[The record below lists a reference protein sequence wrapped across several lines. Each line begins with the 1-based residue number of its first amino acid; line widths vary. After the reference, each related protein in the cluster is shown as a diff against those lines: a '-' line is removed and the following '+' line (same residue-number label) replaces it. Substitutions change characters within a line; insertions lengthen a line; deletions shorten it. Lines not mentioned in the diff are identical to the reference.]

1 MEPQPSASLT
11 QHTQSKEIVPIEIC
25 QQAIIETLL
34 ESIRCN
40 LIPNTLQ
47 VVPVFDRQSNR
58 YQLLCQGWVKEE
70 KRVFY
75 PVIHIEIIRGEVWIQ
90 HNQSDLDIGEAL
102 SNHGIPKSQIV
113 LGLYPPSI
121 RQLNPTYATRH

>member
-1 MEPQPSASLT
+1 MEPHSVSLN
-11 QHTQSKEIVPIEIC
+11 QSNEMVAIEIC
-25 QQAIIETLL
+25 QQAIIDTLL
-34 ESIRCN
+34 ESIPAN
-40 LIPNTLQ
+40 LIPNTSQ

-58 YQLLCQGWVKEE
+58 YQLLCRGWKAEE

-75 PVIHIEIIRGEVWIQ
+75 PVIHIEIIHGKVWIQ
-90 HNQSDLDIGEAL
+90 HNQSDLDVGEAL

-121 RQLNPTYATRH
+121 RHLNSTYATETTA

>member
-1 MEPQPSASLT
+1 MEPQPSTSLT
-11 QHTQSKEIVPIEIC
+11 QHIQPNEMVPIEIC

-34 ESIRCN
+34 ESIPVN
-40 LIPNTLQ
+40 LIPDTLQ
-47 VVPVFDRQSNR
+47 VVSVFDRQRDR

-75 PVIHIEIIRGEVWIQ
+75 PVIHIEIIHGKVWIQ

-121 RQLNPTYATRH
+121 RQLNPTYAVQH